1 MRRGLLAAVI
11 VALVSASVA
20 SADEPAL
27 PAIHDVLL
35 AAATVPSHPTN
46 DLRFAAIPGNSL
58 DDVVL
63 GAFPFRP
70 EDFETALPPPPQKV
84 TLENSYA
91 PVVFSHAGHL
101 SRRTSCKACHGEGPV
116 RKIGRFQPK
125 VAHDTCRKCH
135 VTVAKGPTDCRGCHV
150 VKPKIDEAEL
160 ARSEPSDP
168 RRKSDLAAHANA
180 KVNVLPVSV
189 AMLTP
194 GAALPLDTG
203 TAAGAFETAAAW
215 PVATAAPAT
224 LVLEPSPEAAP
235 AALSPRSR
243 RSVLAGASMLA
254 AQGTPTAAAASLQVT
269 MQQDGFQLTESL
281 EWAGRSGA
289 RRTLGLVGGG
299 IVRPLRPRWSAHV
312 LGVGGFDAINVGW
325 TAFLPAIGVRAGV
338 EWATSRP
345 FAHSFDLSITA
356 LTDVMRVRDPR
367 GASMGGGLL
376 SVSLSA
382 GVDVLGGKR

>member
-1 MRRGLLAAVI
+1 MRRGLLATVI
-11 VALVSASVA
+11 VALAGASVA
-20 SADEPAL
+20 SATDEPAL
-27 PAIHDVLL
+27 QATHDVLL

-46 DLRFAAIPGNSL
+46 DLRFAAIPGSSL

-63 GAFPFRP
+63 GAFPLRP
-70 EDFETALPPPPQKV
+70 EDFESALPPPPQKV

-101 SRRTSCKACHGEGPV
+101 SRRTACKACHGEGPV

-125 VAHDTCRKCH
+125 VAHDTCRACH
-135 VTVAKGPTDCRGCHV
+135 VTAAKGPTDCRGCHV

-168 RRKSDLAAHANA
+168 RRTADLAARANA
-180 KVNVLPVSV
+180 NLLPISV

-194 GAALPLDTG
+194 GAALPLDTR
-203 TAAGAFETAAAW
+203 TAAGAFETAASW
-215 PVATAAPAT
+215 PVAPAT
-224 LVLEPSPEAAP
+224 PVTVELERSPEAAP
-235 AALSPRSR
+235 AALSPQSR
-243 RSVLAGASMLA
+243 RSVLAGASMVA
-254 AQGTPTAAAASLQVT
+254 AQGTPTAAAAALQVT

-281 EWAGRSGA
+281 EWAGSPGA
-289 RRTLGLVGGG
+289 RRTLGLVAGG

-325 TAFLPAIGVRAGV
+325 TAFLPAIGARAGV

-345 FAHSFDLSITA
+345 FAHCFDLSITA

-367 GASMGGGLL
+367 GASMGGALV

-382 GVDVLGGKR
+382 GIDVLGGKR